1 MVSKTILL
9 VFEINFITLQ
19 NKSHTLFTTADMK
32 TF

>member
-9 VFEINFITLQ
+9 VLGINFITLQ
-19 NKSHTLFTTADMK
+19 SKSHTLFTTADMK

>member
-9 VFEINFITLQ
+9 DFEINFITLQ
-19 NKSHTLFTTADMK
+19 SKSHTLFTTADIK

>member
-19 NKSHTLFTTADMK
+19 SKSYTLFTTADMK